1 MARRARILRYF
12 GWALLL
18 GALAFSVFAA
28 YLDVRVRNEF
38 EGRRFALPARI
49 YARPLELHAG
59 LKLAAADLVDEL
71 RDLGYRDTP
80 LPSDPG
86 WFTRD
91 ADRIEVAVRPFVFWD
106 GAQPARTIRV
116 SFSNGTVGSVTD
128 SDGKDL
134 PLVRLEPRA
143 IGGIYP
149 AGNEDRVLVRLDE
162 VPKHLVQE
170 LIAVEDHN
178 FYSHHGFDPRA
189 LARAAAS
196 VLSGRLQGGS
206 TITQQL
212 VKNFFLTPERTLR
225 RKFTEL
231 VMAILLEAHYGK
243 EEILETYL
251 NEIYLGASRAI

>member
-12 GWALLL
+12 GWALLA
-18 GALAFSVFAA
+18 GGAALAVFTA

-38 EGRRFALPARI
+38 EDRRFALPARI

-59 LKLAAADLVDEL
+59 LKLAVPDLVDEL

-91 ADRIEVAVRPFVFWD
+91 GDRVEIAVRPFVFWD
-106 GAQPARTIRV
+106 GAQPARTVRV
-116 SFSNGTVGSVTD
+116 NFDSGVIKSVSD
-128 SDGKDL
+128 KDGKDL
-134 PLVRLEPRA
+134 ALVRLEPRA

-170 LIAVEDHN
+170 L
-178 FYSHHGFDPRA
+178 
-189 LARAAAS
+189 
-196 VLSGRLQGGS
+196 
-206 TITQQL
+206 
-212 VKNFFLTPERTLR
+212 
-225 RKFTEL
+225 
-231 VMAILLEAHYGK
+231 
-243 EEILETYL
+243 
-251 NEIYLGASRAI
+251 